1 MIPWDHQ
8 LRGIIGILGTLHGLA
23 REDQNIRQTLGAYT
37 RSIQRQAEH
46 PDPPW
51 GRQRGRV
58 LPGDFGAAYPQ
69 WVPTTSGERVLEY
82 LRQEGAQ
89 ALMEE
94 SQNET

>member
-1 MIPWDHQ
+1 M
-8 LRGIIGILGTLHGLA
+8 
-23 REDQNIRQTLGAYT
+23 
-37 RSIQRQAEH
+37 
-46 PDPPW
+46 
-51 GRQRGRV
+51 